1 MYSTDVHY
9 SKIFVLFTLVVT
21 MLWELAERRWVSDR
35 CGDVGEVG
43 LGVQLIGR
51 VVVVWVGHL
60 LPCQL

>member
-1 MYSTDVHY
+1 
-9 SKIFVLFTLVVT
+9 